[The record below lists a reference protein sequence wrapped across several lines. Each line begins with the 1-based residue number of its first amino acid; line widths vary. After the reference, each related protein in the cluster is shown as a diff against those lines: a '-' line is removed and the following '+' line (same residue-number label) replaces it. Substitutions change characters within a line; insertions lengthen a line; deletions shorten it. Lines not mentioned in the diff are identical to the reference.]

1 MRSRFDGDVNQIRHV
16 MYNCTATRPSVES
29 QTKEDSIEVK
39 TETLTINATSI
50 KDATLGKNIVKARSC
65 SDTKDAAYT
74 GWYEKVYMPVAK
86 DASSGAKASG
96 STSWSD
102 GK

>member
-1 MRSRFDGDVNQIRHV
+1 MNQIRHV

-50 KDATLGKNIVKARSC
+50 KDATLRKNIVKARSC
-65 SDTKDAAYT
+65 SDTKDASYT
-74 GWYEKVYMPVAK
+74 GWDEKVYMPVAK
-86 DASSGAKASG
+86 GASSGAKASG
-96 STSWSD
+96 STSWSN
-102 GK
+102 GE